1 MDIDLLF
8 TQDGEGGLICSQ
20 NMVKKAIGAIFD
32 HETGLMGIEYADM
45 DQLELNITI
54 DQHFWPALDYCPQLH
69 IGSVKNGNI
78 AQAYQIPLM
87 LLSDPYRGEK
97 LGKAAQSPRPLEAF
111 NAFIKRCSIGQPVH
125 RDDLG
130 DEEAGGCVLGSAS
143 PAALQ
148 FAPHLA
154 RQHAVEVRP
163 EAAPSVPGFSAP
175 GLGGSST
182 STSRQTTTYKRPAD
196 DDDGKQ

>member
-8 TQDGEGGLICSQ
+8 TKEGEAGLICNQ
-20 NMVKKAIGAIFD
+20 NLIKKAIGVTFD
-32 HETGLMGIEYADM
+32 QETGLMGIEYADM

-54 DQHFWPALDYCPQLH
+54 DSHFWPALDYCTNLH
-69 IGSVKNGNI
+69 IGSIKNGNI

-97 LGKAAQSPRPLEAF
+97 LGKTRQHHKPLEAF

-125 RDDLG
+125 REDLG
-130 DEEAGGCVLGSAS
+130 NEDAQGCVLGDAS

-154 RQHAVEVRP
+154 RQHAVEIRP
-163 EAAPSVPGFSAP
+163 EAAPNVPGFSVP
-175 GLGGSST
+175 GLGGGSSSSSST
-182 STSRQTTTYKRPAD
+182 YYQRRSDND
-196 DDDGKQ
+196 DKE